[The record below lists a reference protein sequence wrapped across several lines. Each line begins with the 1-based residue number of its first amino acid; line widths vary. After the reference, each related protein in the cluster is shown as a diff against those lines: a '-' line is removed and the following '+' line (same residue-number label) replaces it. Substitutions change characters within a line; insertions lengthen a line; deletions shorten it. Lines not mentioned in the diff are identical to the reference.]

1 MSITDDSNALKRLQE
16 IPNVG
21 PAIARRL
28 AELGFDS
35 AVSLRGQDPD
45 ALFAR
50 TEAARG
56 APEDPCLLDTY
67 RAVIAFANT
76 GDARPWHAFSR
87 ERLAQDPPELTGR
100 PELDSNQRPAD

>member
-1 MSITDDSNALKRLQE
+1 MSTTNDADALKRLRE

-28 AELGFDS
+28 AELGFDGV
-35 AVSLRGQDPD
+35 ASLRGQDPE

-67 RAVIAFANT
+67 RAVIAFAET

-87 ERLAQDPPELTGR
+87 ERLAQDPR
-100 PELDSNQRPAD
+100 PS

>member
-1 MSITDDSNALKRLQE
+1 MRTTDEAETLERLQE

-28 AELGFDS
+28 ADLGFDG
-35 AVSLRGQDPD
+35 AASLRGQDPEE
-45 ALFAR
+45 LFAR

-67 RAVIAFANT
+67 RAVIAFADT

-87 ERLAQDPPELTGR
+87 ERLAQAPR
-100 PELDSNQRPAD
+100 PS

>member
-1 MSITDDSNALKRLQE
+1 MSITNEAEALKRLQE

-35 AVSLRGQDPD
+35 VASLRGQDPEE
-45 ALFAR
+45 LFTR
-50 TEAARG
+50 TEAVRST
-56 APEDPCLLDTY
+56 PEDPCLLDTY
-67 RAVIAFANT
+67 RAVIAFADT

-87 ERLAQDPPELTGR
+87 ERLAK
-100 PELDSNQRPAD
+100 DSRSS

>member
-1 MSITDDSNALKRLQE
+1 MSTTNDADALERLQE

-28 AELGFDS
+28 AELGFDG
-35 AVSLRGQDPD
+35 AASLRGQDPEE
-45 ALFAR
+45 LFAR

-56 APEDPCLLDTY
+56 RPEDPCLLDTY
-67 RAVIAFANT
+67 RAVVAFADT

-87 ERLAQDPPELTGR
+87 ERLARDQDPR
-100 PELDSNQRPAD
+100 PS

>member
-1 MSITDDSNALKRLQE
+1 MSTTDDADALKRLRE

-21 PAIARRL
+21 PAVARRL
-28 AELGFDS
+28 AELGFDG
-35 AVSLRGQDPD
+35 AASLRGQDPE

-50 TEAARG
+50 TEATRG

-67 RAVIAFANT
+67 RAVIAFVET

-87 ERLAQDPPELTGR
+87 ERLAQDAR
-100 PELDSNQRPAD
+100 RS

>member
-1 MSITDDSNALKRLQE
+1 MSITNDSDALKRLQE

-28 AELGFDS
+28 AELGFDG
-35 AVSLRGQDPD
+35 AAALRGQDPEE
-45 ALFAR
+45 LFAR

-67 RAVIAFANT
+67 RAIIAFADT
-76 GDARPWHAFSR
+76 GDVRPWHAFSR
-87 ERLAQDPPELTGR
+87 ERLAQDPP
-100 PELDSNQRPAD
+100 PS

>member
-1 MSITDDSNALKRLQE
+1 MSTTNDADALKRLQE

-35 AVSLRGQDPD
+35 AASLRGQDPEE
-45 ALFAR
+45 LLAR
-50 TEAARG
+50 TEAIRG
-56 APEDPCLLDTY
+56 TPEDPCLLDTY
-67 RAVIAFANT
+67 RAVIAFAET

-87 ERLAQDPPELTGR
+87 ERLAPDPP
-100 PELDSNQRPAD
+100 PS